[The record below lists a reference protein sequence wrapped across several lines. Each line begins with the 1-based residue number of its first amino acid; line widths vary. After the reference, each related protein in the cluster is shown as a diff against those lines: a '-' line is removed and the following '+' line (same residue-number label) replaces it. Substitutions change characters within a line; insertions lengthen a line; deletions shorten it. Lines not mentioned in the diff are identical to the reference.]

1 MSIKLSI
8 TPIGGVGQIG
18 SNMTLVSSEE
28 TTVLIDAGILFPYED
43 FFDIN
48 YLIPNLSFIETAPN
62 ALIITHGHEDH
73 IGAIVHV
80 LTQFPEMEIYA
91 APFAKAL
98 IEFKLKDA
106 QLNRHINT
114 YRESDQIAINDLLI
128 DPIHVNHSIPET
140 FGLHFSHRSYP
151 WSVFFVSDFKVDP
164 KSPYELPFNFS
175 KLHKLSHSKTHR
187 ILLCDS
193 TNILSRNLKTPSEGD
208 LINDLDSI
216 LSLDGRIFASFFA
229 SNIHRLQ
236 TFINLAYQHKKKCV
250 LYGGSLLKYSQI
262 ALQQGLLKDPHNV
275 LTEAKSVKASDEN
288 LLVLCSGCQADFR
301 GSFRRVI
308 FGEDTIF
315 KPTKDDRFIFSSKP
329 IPGNEKKIGLLYNKL
344 AQLGAHIIT
353 ADDYHI
359 HASGHPGKEDIKQ
372 LIDLY
377 SPQTLI
383 PIHGESLFIRKYEE
397 HIAKNHPKIKSRILF
412 NFDTYIE
419 DTDEIIQREA
429 LEPIIIHG
437 RYLTLE
443 KNHLSERRKLACN
456 GILFISF
463 SMKKRS
469 EISITPNGLPDL
481 VLTQIDSFKEVLV
494 ERLLASK
501 LSGDALAEESRIFA
515 RQYFA
520 HHLGYKPMTFVHFMP

>member
-1 MSIKLSI
+1 MLTKLSI

-18 SNMTLVSSEE
+18 SNMTLVSTDE

-48 YLIPNLSFIETAPN
+48 YLIPNLSFIETAPK

-80 LTQFPEMEIYA
+80 LNQFPEMEIYA
-91 APFAKAL
+91 PPFAKAL

-106 QLNRHINT
+106 HLNRHINT
-114 YRESDQIAINDLLI
+114 YRESDQIAIDDLLI

-140 FGLHFSHRSYP
+140 FGLHFSHRIYS
-151 WSVFFVSDFKVDP
+151 WSVLFISDFKVDL
-164 KSPYELPFNFS
+164 KSPYEKPFNFS
-175 KLHKLSHSKTHR
+175 KLHKLSHTKSHR

-208 LINDLDSI
+208 LIDDLEAVIS
-216 LSLDGRIFASFFA
+216 SSTRVFASFFA

-236 TFINLAYQHKKKCV
+236 TFINLASKHNRTCV

-262 ALQQGLLKDPHNV
+262 ALEQGLLTDPHNV
-275 LTEAKSVKASDEN
+275 LKEAKSVKANDEN

-308 FGEDTIF
+308 FGEDTLF
-315 KPTKDDRFIFSSKP
+315 KPTSSDTFIFSSKP

-344 AQLGAHIIT
+344 AQLGANIVT
-353 ADDYHI
+353 ADDYFI

-372 LIDLY
+372 LIDNY
-377 SPQTLI
+377 NPQTLI

-397 HIAKNHPKIKSRILF
+397 HIEKSFPKIKSRVLF

-419 DTDEIIQREA
+419 DTDEILKREA

-456 GILFISF
+456 GVLFISF
-463 SMKKRS
+463 SMKKRT
-469 EISITPNGLPDL
+469 EVSITPNGLPDL
-481 VLTQIDSFKEVLV
+481 VLTQVDSFKEVLV

-501 LSGDALAEESRIFA
+501 LSSEALAEESRIFA

-520 HHLGYKPMTFVHFMP
+520 QHLGYKPMTFVHFLA